1 MTLCPRKLGLES
13 LQCGVLYIHFVM
25 SVQWKHYKV
34 HPLFRVSFIESFS
47 NINTVCSPNHIEL
60 FTPLPLNYKKEYLV
74 CVGSYVCLWVCV
86 GVCVCVGVWVW
97 VWVL

>member
-1 MTLCPRKLGLES
+1 M
-13 LQCGVLYIHFVM
+13 
-25 SVQWKHYKV
+25 

-74 CVGSYVCLWVCV
+74 CVGSHVC
-86 GVCVCVGVWVW
+86 GWVW
-97 VWVL
+97 VGACVGAVRAYLCYVPMPPVLMAGFQAISLHMMSLSYILG